1 MSEPQDT
8 TEAACGRSDS
18 TEVLERIFS
27 GDASVDMWAEINAL
41 DALST
46 GDDIRNALYTICC
59 RLQQLEAV
67 MRSNKI

>member
-1 MSEPQDT
+1 M
-8 TEAACGRSDS
+8 TEEKNEGAGGAS
-18 TEVLERIFS
+18 TSNAVLERIFS

-46 GDDIRNALYTICC
+46 GDDIRNAIYTICC